1 MTRSII
7 SNPSPLSNVK
17 FIFSLGGLIS
27 VLSKT
32 VKKFIFALYDRG
44 WEVLK
49 KCYTG
54 RSRPKVQPLSLL
66 YTFLDRKGTPF
77 VFVYFLSNSTPFIH
91 VPSKELW
98 SSFDFCKGAV
108 FKIWIN
114 HKTKTFSSLSSVPKA
129 LKRYPFLAEPL
140 RIGLYKITPGL
151 YADQFE
157 TSTSPR
163 ENPGHLTITC
173 ARGVGNLT
181 IVSVGWGIW
190 TESVKFNFFGRSGCS
205 LDARRCD
212 LFHSEME
219 EFKGKETIMHYAFI
233 NGYM

>member
-49 KCYTG
+49 KFYTG

-66 YTFLDRKGTPF
+66 YTILDRKGTPF

-129 LKRYPFLAEPL
+129 LKRYPFPVEPP
-140 RIGLYKITPGL
+140 RIGLYKKYPRLIRRSIRNLNIPPGK
-151 YADQFE
+151 
-157 TSTSPR
+157 PR
-163 ENPGHLTITC
+163 AFDHYLCQGSGEFDHCLG
-173 ARGVGNLT
+173 GMGNLNRKCQ
-181 IVSVGWGIW
+181 V
-190 TESVKFNFFGRSGCS
+190 
-205 LDARRCD
+205 
-212 LFHSEME
+212 
-219 EFKGKETIMHYAFI
+219 
-233 NGYM
+233 

>member
-17 FIFSLGGLIS
+17 FIFSSGGLIS

-49 KCYTG
+49 KFYTG

-66 YTFLDRKGTPF
+66 YTILDRKGTPF

-114 HKTKTFSSLSSVPKA
+114 HKTKTFSSLSWVPKA
-129 LKRYPFLAEPL
+129 LKRYPFPAEPL
-140 RIGLYKITPGL
+140 RIGLYKINPGL

-157 TSTSPR
+157 TSTSPP
-163 ENPGHLTITC
+163 PGKTPGIWPLLVPGEWGIWPLS
-173 ARGVGNLT
+173 R
-181 IVSVGWGIW
+181 WGIW
-190 TESVKFNFFGRSGCS
+190 TESVKFNFFGRSGCW
-205 LDARRCD
+205 LDARRCG
-212 LFHSEME
+212 LSHSEME
-219 EFKGKETIMHYAFI
+219 EFKGKETIMHYALI
-233 NGYM
+233 NAYM